1 MLGNNPMPSLNPPLT
16 ITRAWLDQYGACKD
30 QADLFEKLWPQGA
43 VVTQDTLTS
52 AARAGLSLEWLAE
65 KVLPPALYAAYL
77 AKRVPL
83 LADYMAKHEVLVADY
98 HAKRA
103 PLLADYQAM
112 LAPLFDDYLAERV
125 PLLADDQAKREV
137 LDADYHAKRAPML
150 AEYAAKDIPL
160 YADYEAR
167 RNTLLIAALLAAGG

>member
-1 MLGNNPMPSLNPPLT
+1 MPDNNPMPSLNPPLT

-43 VVTQDTLTS
+43 VVTQDTLAS

-77 AKRVPL
+77 AERVPL
-83 LADYMAKHEVLVADY
+83 LADYMAKHEVLDADY

-103 PLLADYQAM
+103 PLLADY
-112 LAPLFDDYLAERV
+112 R
-125 PLLADDQAKREV
+125 
-137 LDADYHAKRAPML
+137 AKRAPL
-150 AEYAAKDIPL
+150 LVEYAAKDIPL
-160 YADYEAR
+160 YAEYEAR